1 MPALKFYFSSKDQ
14 GFVGSSLCEG
24 PVGSQVLVHREAP
37 ALGFR
42 AGLSWTQEPG
52 RLWVGYREG
61 GHS

>member
-42 AGLSWTQEPG
+42 AGLS
-52 RLWVGYREG
+52 
-61 GHS
+61 